1 MEAVSYIILI
11 GSTLLIASVLTSYL
25 ALRVGAPL
33 LLIFLGIGLLAGED
47 GIGKI
52 SFNDPESAFL
62 IGSMALAVILF
73 ESGFDTKL
81 SSYKAAAWP
90 AMTLATLGVAITTG
104 VVGAGAHFLMDLN
117 WVEALLVGAAC
128 SSTDAAA
135 VFFLLRVGGITL
147 RDRVRSTLEIE
158 SGSNDPV
165 AIMVTILLVEAAT
178 HGLASPMAIVGELA
192 LAFALGAVMGLIGGW
207 LLVAFINKANFEAG
221 LNPVVT
227 LTFALF
233 IFAATNVLG
242 GSGYL
247 AVYAAGLY
255 AGNVK
260 LRGALELRRFHS
272 GLTWLSQIVM
282 FVMLGLLATPRE
294 FAGIALPALAVA
306 VLLILVARPLA
317 VWICLL
323 PFRFSVRETSFIAW
337 VGLRGAVSL
346 LLALVPVLG
355 GLDNGQV
362 IFNTAFIVVV
372 VSLLVQ
378 GWTIGSMAR
387 ALELIVPPRRG
398 PVERVELE
406 LPGNADQELVAY
418 TVHAKSPAARGQR
431 MPRWARPSLVIR
443 SGAVVPLH
451 KAKPLQPGDHVYL
464 FTPQHRLP
472 LIDKLYGGSRALD
485 QNDRE
490 FYGDLALSP
499 DATVE
504 QIAEMYGLPLSLAN
518 AKLTLRDLLRN
529 EFAGACELGD
539 RVRMGGVELIV
550 RDMDDHGITSVGMA
564 LEPARPAS
572 RRRSV
577 KQRVGDLGVRLRGW
591 WNQQSFQRWK
601 RRELRRGRRPEPLRI
616 EPPAPPS
623 DEAER
628 PREEQLEGRNGG

>member
-25 ALRVGAPL
+25 ALRIGAPL

-47 GIGKI
+47 GIGRI
-52 SFNDPESAFL
+52 TFNDPQTAFL

-90 AMTLATLGVAITTG
+90 AMTLATVGVGITTG
-104 VVGAGAHFLMDLN
+104 VIGAAAHYLMDLP
-117 WVEALLVGAAC
+117 WAEALLVGAAV

-158 SGSNDPV
+158 SGTNDPV
-165 AIMVTILLVEAAT
+165 AIMLTIILVEAAS
-178 HGLASPMAIVGELA
+178 HGWGSPWQVVEELVRSVSFGGA
-192 LAFALGAVMGLIGGW
+192 LGLIGGW
-207 LLVAFINKANFEAG
+207 LVVTFINKAGFETG
-221 LNPVVT
+221 MNPVVT

-233 IFAATNVLG
+233 LFGGANVLG

-260 LRGALELRRFHS
+260 LRGALELRRFHA

-282 FVMLGLLATPRE
+282 FVMLGLLATPHE
-294 FAGIALPALAVA
+294 FADIALPALAIA
-306 VLLILVARPLA
+306 FLLILVARPLA
-317 VWICLL
+317 AWICLL
-323 PFRFSVRETSFIAW
+323 PFRFSANETTFIAW

-355 GLDNGQV
+355 GLDNGQMV
-362 IFNTAFIVVV
+362 FNTAFIVVV

-378 GWTIGSMAR
+378 GWTIGAMAR
-387 ALELIVPPRRG
+387 WLGLIVPPRRG

-406 LPGNADQELVAY
+406 LPGNADQELVTY

-443 SGAVVPLH
+443 ADAVVPLH

-464 FTPQHRLP
+464 FAPPHQLP
-472 LIDKLYGGSRALD
+472 LIDKLFGGSRALD
-485 QNDRE
+485 QDDRE
-490 FYGDLALSP
+490 FYGDLVLSP

-504 QIAEMYGLPLSLAN
+504 QIAEMYGLPLSLPN
-518 AKLTLRDLLRN
+518 AQLTLSDLLRH
-529 EFAGACELGD
+529 EFGGSCELGD
-539 RVRMGGVELIV
+539 RVRMGDVELIV
-550 RDMDDHGITSVGMA
+550 RDMDEHGITSVGLA
-564 LEPARPAS
+564 LEPTTVTKP
-572 RRRSV
+572 
-577 KQRVGDLGVRLRGW
+577 RVPLFRHPTELVGKLRNW
-591 WNQQSFQRWK
+591 WGSQSFRRWK
-601 RRELRRGRRPEPLRI
+601 RREQMKERRG
-616 EPPAPPS
+616 
-623 DEAER
+623 D
-628 PREEQLEGRNGG
+628 GD

>member
-11 GSTLLIASVLTSYL
+11 GSTLLIVSVLTSYL
-25 ALRVGAPL
+25 ALRIGAPL

-47 GIGKI
+47 GIGRI
-52 SFNDPESAFL
+52 AFNDAGSAFL

-81 SSYKAAAWP
+81 ASYRAAAWP
-90 AMTLATLGVAITTG
+90 AMTLATVGVAVTTA
-104 VVGAGAHFLMDLN
+104 VVGVAAHYLMNLG
-117 WVEALLVGAAC
+117 WWEALLVGAAC

-165 AIMVTILLVEAAT
+165 AIMLTILLVEAAT
-178 HGLASPMAIVGELA
+178 HGLASPAAIVGELV
-192 LAFALGAVMGLIGGW
+192 LAFALGGVMGLAGGW
-207 LLVAFINKANFEAG
+207 LLVAFINKANFETG

-294 FAGIALPALAVA
+294 FAGMLLPALGVA
-306 VLLILVARPLA
+306 LVLIVVARPLA
-317 VWICLL
+317 VWMCLL
-323 PFRFSVRETSFIAW
+323 PYRFSVRETSFIAW

-355 GLDNGQV
+355 GLENGQL
-362 IFNTAFIVVV
+362 IFNTAFVVVV

-378 GWTIGSMAR
+378 GWTIGTMAR

-418 TVHAKSPAARGQR
+418 TVHGKSPAARGQR
-431 MPRWARPSLVIR
+431 MPRWAKPSLVIR
-443 SGAVVPLH
+443 AGAVVPLH

-485 QNDRE
+485 QSDRE
-490 FYGDLALSP
+490 FYGDLVLSP

-504 QIAEMYGLPLSLAN
+504 QIAEMYGLPLSLSTAR
-518 AKLTLRDLLRN
+518 LTLSDLLRN
-529 EFAGACELGD
+529 EFGGSCELGD

-550 RDMDDHGITSVGMA
+550 RDMDEDTITSVGLA
-564 LEPARPAS
+564 LEPVRVTS
-572 RRRSV
+572 RRRPLY
-577 KQRVGDLGVRLRGW
+577 QRVTDIHGRLRGW
-591 WNQQSFQRWK
+591 WNEHAFRRWK
-601 RRELRRGRRPEPLRI
+601 EREKLRARRLPPPLPAAEP
-616 EPPAPPS
+616 
-623 DEAER
+623 
-628 PREEQLEGRNGG
+628 PREERVESRNEA

>member
-1 MEAVSYIILI
+1 MDAVSYIILI
-11 GSTLLIASVLTSYL
+11 GSTLLIVSILTSYL
-25 ALRVGAPL
+25 ALRIGTPL

-52 SFNDPESAFL
+52 SFNDPQSAFL

-104 VVGAGAHFLMDLN
+104 VIGLAAHHLMNLP
-117 WVEALLVGAAC
+117 WAEALLVGAAV

-158 SGSNDPV
+158 SGTNDPV
-165 AIMVTILLVEAAT
+165 AIMLTIILVEAAT
-178 HGLASPMAIVGELA
+178 HGWASPWAVAAELSRA
-192 LAFALGAVMGLIGGW
+192 VVFGTALGLLGGW
-207 LLVAFINKANFEAG
+207 LLVTFINKANFETG

-233 IFAATNVLG
+233 IFASTNMLG

-260 LRGALELRRFHS
+260 LRGALELRRFHA

-282 FVMLGLLATPRE
+282 FVMLGLLATPHD
-294 FAGIALPALAVA
+294 FGAIALPALAIA
-306 VLLILVARPLA
+306 FLLILVARPLA
-317 VWICLL
+317 VWVCLL
-323 PFRFSVRETSFIAW
+323 PFRFSANETSFIAW

-355 GLDNGQV
+355 GLENGQMV
-362 IFNTAFIVVV
+362 FNTAFIVVV
-372 VSLLVQ
+372 VSLLLQ
-378 GWTIGSMAR
+378 GWTIGAMAR
-387 ALELIVPPRRG
+387 GLKLIVPPRRG

-406 LPGNADQELVAY
+406 LPGDADQELVTY

-431 MPRWARPSLVIR
+431 LPRWARPSLVIR
-443 SGAVVPLH
+443 AGAVVPLH
-451 KAKPLQPGDHVYL
+451 KVKPLQPGDHVYL
-464 FTPQHRLP
+464 FSAPSSLP
-472 LIDKLYGGSRALD
+472 LIDKLFGGSRALD
-485 QNDRE
+485 QDDRE
-490 FYGDLALSP
+490 FYGDLVLSP
-499 DATVE
+499 DATVG
-504 QIAEMYGLPLSLAN
+504 QIAEMYGLPLSLGN
-518 AKLTLRDLLRN
+518 ARLTLRDLLRN
-529 EFAGACELGD
+529 EFGGSCELGD

-550 RDMDDHGITSVGMA
+550 RDMDDHGITSVGLA
-564 LEPARPAS
+564 LEPTGVDK
-572 RRRSV
+572 RRTALFL
-577 KQRVGDLGVRLRGW
+577 DLLKKLRDWQVR
-591 WNQQSFQRWK
+591 QSFQRWK
-601 RRELRRGRRPEPLRI
+601 RREKRRNERRADSAI
-616 EPPAPPS
+616 GS
-623 DEAER
+623 D
-628 PREEQLEGRNGG
+628 

>member
-25 ALRVGAPL
+25 ALRIGAPL
-33 LLIFLGIGLLAGED
+33 LLIFLGVGLLAGED
-47 GIGKI
+47 GIGRI
-52 SFNDPESAFL
+52 TFNDPQTAFL

-90 AMTLATLGVAITTG
+90 AMTLATIGVGITTG
-104 VVGAGAHFLMDLN
+104 VIGAAAHYLMDLP
-117 WVEALLVGAAC
+117 WAEALLVGAAV

-158 SGSNDPV
+158 SGTNDPV
-165 AIMVTILLVEAAT
+165 AIMLTIILVEAAS
-178 HGLASPMAIVGELA
+178 HGWGSPWRVAEELVQSVFFGGA
-192 LAFALGAVMGLIGGW
+192 LGLIGGW
-207 LLVAFINKANFEAG
+207 LVVTFINKAGFETG
-221 LNPVVT
+221 MNPVVT

-233 IFAATNVLG
+233 LFGGANVLG

-260 LRGALELRRFHS
+260 LRGALELRRFHA

-294 FAGIALPALAVA
+294 FADIALPALAIA
-306 VLLILVARPLA
+306 FLLILVARPLA
-317 VWICLL
+317 AWICLL
-323 PFRFSVRETSFIAW
+323 PFRFSANETTFIAW

-355 GLDNGQV
+355 GLDNGQMV
-362 IFNTAFIVVV
+362 FNTAFIVVV

-378 GWTIGSMAR
+378 GWTIGAMAR
-387 ALELIVPPRRG
+387 WLGLIVPPRRG

-443 SGAVVPLH
+443 ADAVVPLH

-464 FTPQHRLP
+464 FAPPHQLP
-472 LIDKLYGGSRALD
+472 LIDKLFGGSRALD
-485 QNDRE
+485 QDDRE
-490 FYGDLALSP
+490 FYGDLVLSP

-518 AKLTLRDLLRN
+518 AKLTLSDLLRH
-529 EFAGACELGD
+529 EFGGSCELGD
-539 RVRMGGVELIV
+539 RVRMGDVELIV
-550 RDMDDHGITSVGMA
+550 RDMDEHGISSVGLA
-564 LEPARPAS
+564 LEPTTVTKP
-572 RRRSV
+572 
-577 KQRVGDLGVRLRGW
+577 RVALFRHPTELVGKLRNW
-591 WNQQSFQRWK
+591 WGSQSFQRWK
-601 RRELRRGRRPEPLRI
+601 RRERMKERRG
-616 EPPAPPS
+616 
-623 DEAER
+623 D
-628 PREEQLEGRNGG
+628 GD

>member
-25 ALRVGAPL
+25 ALRIGTPL

-47 GIGKI
+47 GIGRI
-52 SFNDPESAFL
+52 SFNDPQTAFL

-81 SSYKAAAWP
+81 SSYRAAAWP
-90 AMTLATLGVAITTG
+90 AMTLATVGVGVTTG
-104 VVGAGAHFLMDLN
+104 VIGAAAHYLMNLP
-117 WVEALLVGAAC
+117 WAEALLVGAAV

-158 SGSNDPV
+158 SGTNDPV
-165 AIMVTILLVEAAT
+165 AIMLTIILVEAAS
-178 HGLASPMAIVGELA
+178 HGWGSPWHVVEEL
-192 LAFALGAVMGLIGGW
+192 VRSVLIGGVLG
-207 LLVAFINKANFEAG
+207 LLGGWIVVTFINKAQFETG

-233 IFAATNVLG
+233 IFGGTNVLG

-260 LRGALELRRFHS
+260 LRGALELRRFHA

-282 FVMLGLLATPRE
+282 FVMLGLLATPHE
-294 FAGIALPALAVA
+294 FGEIALPALAIA
-306 VLLILVARPLA
+306 FLLILVARPLA
-317 VWICLL
+317 VWLCLL
-323 PFRFSVRETSFIAW
+323 PYRFSANETTFIAW

-355 GLDNGQV
+355 GLDNGQMV
-362 IFNTAFIVVV
+362 FNTAFIVVV

-387 ALELIVPPRRG
+387 WLGLIVPPRRG

-406 LPGNADQELVAY
+406 LPGNADQELVTY

-431 MPRWARPSLVIR
+431 LPRWARPSLVIR
-443 SGAVVPLH
+443 EDAVVPPH
-451 KAKPLQPGDHVYL
+451 KIKPLQPGDHVYL
-464 FTPQHRLP
+464 FAPPHQLP
-472 LIDKLYGGSRALD
+472 LIDKLFGGSRALD
-485 QNDRE
+485 QDDRE
-490 FYGDLALSP
+490 FYGDLVLSP

-504 QIAEMYGLPLSLAN
+504 QVAEMYGLPLSLAN
-518 AKLTLRDLLRN
+518 AKLTLADLLLH
-529 EFAGACELGD
+529 EFGGSCELGD
-539 RVRMGGVELIV
+539 RVRMGDVELIV
-550 RDMDDHGITSVGMA
+550 RDMDDHGITSVGLA
-564 LEPARPAS
+564 LEPTTVTKPRVPLFRHPAEWA
-572 RRRSV
+572 
-577 KQRVGDLGVRLRGW
+577 GLLRGW
-591 WNQQSFQRWK
+591 WTRQTFERWK
-601 RRELRRGRRPEPLRI
+601 RREQLKERRG
-616 EPPAPPS
+616 
-623 DEAER
+623 
-628 PREEQLEGRNGG
+628 GGD

>member
-11 GSTLLIASVLTSYL
+11 GSTLLIASILTSYL
-25 ALRVGAPL
+25 ALRIGTPL

-47 GIGKI
+47 GIGHI
-52 SFNDPESAFL
+52 AFNDPQSAFL

-81 SSYKAAAWP
+81 SSYRAAAWP
-90 AMTLATLGVAITTG
+90 AMSLATVGVAVTTG
-104 VVGAGAHFLMDLN
+104 VIGVAAHHLMKLP
-117 WVEALLVGAAC
+117 WAEALLVGAAV

-158 SGSNDPV
+158 SGTNDPV
-165 AIMVTILLVEAAT
+165 AIMLTIILVEAAT
-178 HGLASPMAIVGELA
+178 HGWASPWAVLEELVR
-192 LAFALGAVMGLIGGW
+192 AFSFGAALGLAGGW
-207 LLVAFINKANFEAG
+207 LLVTFINRANFETG

-233 IFAATNVLG
+233 IFASTNMLG

-294 FAGIALPALAVA
+294 FGEIALPALVIAL
-306 VLLILVARPLA
+306 LLILVARPLA
-317 VWICLL
+317 VWLCLL
-323 PFRFSVRETSFIAW
+323 PFRFSANETTFIAW

-355 GLDNGQV
+355 GLENGQRV
-362 IFNTAFIVVV
+362 FNAAFIVVC

-378 GWTIGSMAR
+378 GWTIGAMAR
-387 ALELIVPPRRG
+387 WLKLIVPPRRG

-443 SGAVVPLH
+443 AGSVVPPH
-451 KAKPLQPGDHVYL
+451 KVKPLQPGDHVYL
-464 FTPQHRLP
+464 FSAPDRLP
-472 LIDKLYGGSRALD
+472 LIDKLFGGSRALD
-485 QNDRE
+485 QDDRE
-490 FYGDLALSP
+490 FYGDLVLSP

-529 EFAGACELGD
+529 EFGGSCELGD

-550 RDMDDHGITSVGMA
+550 RDMDDHGITSVGLA
-564 LEPARPAS
+564 LEPTGVGKPRVVLFARPRALAGAL
-572 RRRSV
+572 
-577 KQRVGDLGVRLRGW
+577 GDW
-591 WNQQSFQRWK
+591 WRERSFQRWK
-601 RRELRRGRRPEPLRI
+601 RREQRR
-616 EPPAPPS
+616 
-623 DEAER
+623 
-628 PREEQLEGRNGG
+628 EGRSGGQLTDDRPGDGVAGSD